1 MYNHIDNFMKDKLA
15 DLLTG
20 FRKNNI
26 TQHCLMCM
34 SEMWKDTLEVMFVQC
49 LWTYQRLLTD

>member
-1 MYNHIDNFMKDKLA
+1 MKDKLA